1 MVGLGLVSATHIK
14 GYARHPGVRVTA
26 VCDRDRPR
34 AEEFAELHQI
44 PEVYDAYE
52 ALLEGAQVDVISIA
66 TPTHLHAAMTLQAV
80 RSGRHVHC
88 EKPFSRFLA
97 EGQLATEEAHRRSL
111 SIAVGET
118 YVFLSSFRK
127 ARELIEAGEIG
138 RPLQLRQRHGSWLER
153 STSPPWPVPQ
163 DRGWRLNPSLSGGGD
178 YPWLF
183 DHSVHFFASAE
194 YLMLDQQVHEVYAV
208 SSQRSNTIE
217 VEGAAHD
224 PYTTSIIDV
233 PILIWKYED
242 PELQGLWARAERLNG
257 KYDHMKGFSASI
269 FGESGMIEVLG
280 EGGNNLLWEG
290 EQVHLV
296 LHRSGKRSL
305 SFRFDEEK
313 DAVWDSEISYY
324 GQGHI
329 NQVQHFVDAVLNG
342 TNPRYGAEDGL
353 RSVRCTLAAIRS
365 AREGRP
371 VRVEEIGPEYKA
383 YE

>member
-88 EKPFSRFLA
+88 EKPFCRFLA

>member
-1 MVGLGLVSATHIK
+1 MVGLGLVAASHLK
-14 GYARHPGVRVTA
+14 GYTGHPRVHVTA
-26 VCDRDRPR
+26 VCDLDCVR
-34 AEEFAELHQI
+34 AEEFARSHHI
-44 PEVYDAYE
+44 PEVYDSYD
-52 ALLEGAQVDVISIA
+52 ALLGQAPVDVISIA
-66 TPTHLHAAMTLQAV
+66 TPTHLHASMTLQAV
-80 RSGRHVHC
+80 RTGRHVHC
-88 EKPFSRFLA
+88 EKPFCRFLV
-97 EGQLATEEAHRRSL
+97 EGQLPTEEAHRRNLTIS
-111 SIAVGET
+111 VGET

-153 STSPPWPVPQ
+153 NASPPWPVPQ
-163 DRGWRLNPSLSGGGD
+163 NRDWRLDPKFSGGGN

-183 DHSVHFFASAE
+183 DHAVHFFSSAE
-194 YLMLDQQVHEVYAV
+194 YLMLDQPVHEVYAV
-208 SSQRSNTIE
+208 TSRRSNGVG

-224 PYTTSIIDV
+224 PYTTSNIDV
-233 PILIWKYED
+233 PILTWKYED

-257 KYDHMKGFSASI
+257 KYDHMSGFSASI
-269 FGESGMIEVLG
+269 FGEHGMIEVLG

-296 LHRSGKRSL
+296 LHRSQKKSL

-329 NQVQHFVDAVLNG
+329 NQIQHFVDAVLSG
-342 TNPRYGAEDGL
+342 TNPRYSGGDGIQ
-353 RSVRCTLAAIRS
+353 SVRCTLAAIRS

-371 VRVEEIGPEYKA
+371 VGVDEIGPDYKA